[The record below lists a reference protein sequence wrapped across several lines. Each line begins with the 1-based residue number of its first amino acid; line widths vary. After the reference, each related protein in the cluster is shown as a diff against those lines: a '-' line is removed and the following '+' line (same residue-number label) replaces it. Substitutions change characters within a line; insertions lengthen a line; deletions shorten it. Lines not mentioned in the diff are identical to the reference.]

1 MRPDLRKEVYILT
14 EIKGAYGSV
23 KVFTTSNKD
32 TAIDRYA
39 LAQLQLLCDDPV
51 SIGSTIRVMPDVH
64 PGKVCTIGLT
74 MTVTDRILPN
84 LIGIDIGCGVS
95 IVKLNNARMDHQKLD
110 RIIRENIPAG
120 SSIRN
125 KPLPAAS
132 DYDLSGLRCYR
143 HIREY
148 KARLSLGTL
157 GGGNHFIE
165 VDQDED
171 GAYYLTVHS
180 GSRHLGKEVTEH
192 YLRCGHEKLASSGE
206 EIPYPLTYINGDLMD
221 DYIHDVGITQ
231 EYARMNRELILRG
244 IMKGMKWKGGDIK
257 SVCHNY
263 LSESGGQLMLRKGAI
278 SAGND
283 EFVAI
288 PVNMRD
294 GIILGTGRGNPDWNY
309 SAPHGAGRL
318 LKREDVKNSHT
329 VSEYKN
335 VMKGIYSSCIGKDTL
350 DEAPFAY
357 RNIDEIAEAIKDTVR
372 IDRIIRPVYSYKA
385 GNEN

>member
-1 MRPDLRKEVYILT
+1 MRPDLRKEVYIMT
-14 EIKGAYGSV
+14 EINGAYGSV

-74 MTVTDRILPN
+74 LTVTDRILPN

-95 IVKLNNARMDHQKLD
+95 IVKLNNARMDFQKLD
-110 RIIRENIPAG
+110 RIIRENIPTG

-143 HIREY
+143 HIRED

-165 VDQDED
+165 VDQDGD

-180 GSRHLGKEVTEH
+180 GSRHLGKEVTDH
-192 YLRCGHEKLASSGE
+192 YMRCGHEKLDSSGE

-221 DYIHDVGITQ
+221 DYIHDVVITQ
-231 EYARMNRELILRG
+231 EYARTNRELILRE